1 MLAKAAQN
9 VDWQNYY
16 NNYEAELANIN
27 PIFASD
33 SIDSILASR
42 GLPDVVDSTDIDS
55 VANKAKQD
63 DRIDTAGFDKLTVQQ
78 VIARSC
84 TQLKISDRGTVFDQS
99 RRLLNNL
106 NANDRDLVV
115 AELKA
120 HTDADTLS

>member
-1 MLAKAAQN
+1 M
-9 VDWQNYY
+9 
-16 NNYEAELANIN
+16 
-27 PIFASD
+27 
-33 SIDSILASR
+33 
-42 GLPDVVDSTDIDS
+42 VDSTDIDS

-63 DRIDTAGFDKLTVQQ
+63 DRIDTAGFDKLTVEQ